1 MAGRREE
8 LVHTVI
14 TVTAWFGSMPNL
26 YLSLLGIKLDLTG
39 SYEEVSL

>member
-8 LVHTVI
+8 LVYTVI
-14 TVTAWFGSMPNL
+14 TAWFGSMPNL